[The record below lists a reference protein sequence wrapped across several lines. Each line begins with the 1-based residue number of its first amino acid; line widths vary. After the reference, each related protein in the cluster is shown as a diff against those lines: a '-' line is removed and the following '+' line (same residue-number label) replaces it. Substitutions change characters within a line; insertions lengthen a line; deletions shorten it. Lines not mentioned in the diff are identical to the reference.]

1 MEWLFVALR
10 VVRLHGVE
18 WPFVV
23 CLGVSWSF
31 VAFRGLRWHMNV

>member
-23 CLGVSWSF
+23 CLGV
-31 VAFRGLRWHMNV
+31 VNV